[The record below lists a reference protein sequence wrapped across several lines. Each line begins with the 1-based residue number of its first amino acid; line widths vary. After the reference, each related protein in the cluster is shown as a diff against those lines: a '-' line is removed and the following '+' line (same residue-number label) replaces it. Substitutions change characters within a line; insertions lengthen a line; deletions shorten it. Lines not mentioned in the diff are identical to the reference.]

1 MNRFTSA
8 VPVAL
13 VLAAA
18 SLATYAADEAPSAAA
33 TPVATTAAAASSTAS
48 PSASPAGKTTQASS
62 NTPGNSSMHRLVCL
76 NMSLQC
82 FAVKP
87 KTDDAA
93 ARTRTA
99 SLDLKA
105 PDVRRVAPATLYAAS
120 TDEPVEIEEQQVQVE
135 GTRPEVYVPGGLAS
149 LPWAVMH
156 PAQAWRIF
164 MPVPPGAAK

>member
-1 MNRFTSA
+1 MNRFTPA

-13 VLAAA
+13 VLVTGSGVA
-18 SLATYAADEAPSAAA
+18 LAADQAPRVTAA
-33 TPVATTAAAASSTAS
+33 PVAATAAAAPATGT
-48 PSASPAGKTTQASS
+48 SPASQTSKVTKASA
-62 NTPGNSSMHRLVCL
+62 NTSSNSSMHRLVCL

-87 KTDDAA
+87 KPEDSTAK
-93 ARTRTA
+93 TRTA

-105 PDVRRVAPATLYAAS
+105 PDVRRVAPATLYAS
-120 TDEPVEIEEQQVQVE
+120 VDEPVDIEEQQVQVE

-156 PAQAWRIF
+156 PTQAWRIF
-164 MPVPPGAAK
+164 MPVPPSQTK